1 MKNAQEIME
10 ACMAL
15 VDLDVPGHAIA
26 PILRWLAD
34 QMEQPA
40 QTEGTDEIIG
50 VDGEPKWMPG
60 DPDDGPILGIRGTP
74 DG

>member
-34 QMEQPA
+34 QMEQPT
-40 QTEGTDEIIG
+40 QVGVTEDE
-50 VDGEPKWMPG
+50 
-60 DPDDGPILGIRGTP
+60 
-74 DG
+74 